1 MIPLNVWFSYIP
13 FYFVK
18 YVLLSCCDSLLPVF
32 VSLSTILFDLIIRCC
47 SVFAFWIF
55 GLWLIVLLFA
65 FCSFNCLP
73 HCVCILVLTIFTYL
87 HHYVIL
93 SQLCK
98 KNKNKKTSQIEVIQR
113 LKQNVQDW
121 KYFQWVWRP
130 MSCVGPALKHNTGP
144 EAWVGLDVSRNK
156 INSLH
161 RHSESSR
168 TLCLTVAEKCFSFT
182 RLETL
187 KFYFWCYFPSVEMSD
202 VRNSSNASLMRCT
215 ARQRSSISLSVEFV
229 GAARWWPCVITVL
242 FGLSV
247 CQEKRK

>member
-1 MIPLNVWFSYIP
+1 MSYCLVVTLYFLSLSLSPP
-13 FYFVK
+13 FYLILLFV
-18 YVLLSCCDSLLPVF
+18 VARFLHCGFSDCGLSFYCSLFVPLTACLTVF
-32 VSLSTILFDLIIRCC
+32 VFWSSPFLPTYIIMQ
-47 SVFAFWIF
+47 
-55 GLWLIVLLFA
+55 
-65 FCSFNCLP
+65 FCHN
-73 HCVCILVLTIFTYL
+73 
-87 HHYVIL
+87 YVKKKK
-93 SQLCK
+93 K
-98 KNKNKKTSQIEVIQR
+98 KNPAQTEVIQR